1 MERGR
6 YIGGAYMPTSQII
19 VTSRYIKS
27 GSKSAKSKRANY
39 TKYIA
44 TRETV
49 EKREQNSPGAAV
61 HSTQKQ
67 EQLIK
72 ELLTEFPVAK
82 TYLEYE
88 DYASQPTTENASE
101 LITTIIERH
110 ADVIGNRRNFVG
122 YMANRPGAERRG
134 MHGLFNDSNAPIDLK
149 AVADEVA
156 NHPGIVWTHVVS
168 LRREDAVRLGYT
180 NSDMWRELV
189 KRHITDIA
197 QAQKIPL
204 ANLKWYAA
212 FHNTTHHPHIHMI
225 VYSTNPKQGYLTKE
239 GIDKIRSVFANDIF
253 QDELKS
259 IYQQQIETRNELKS
273 ESEEQ
278 MKDILS
284 EIGMSEINEQ
294 LVGMIMQLRSQLQ
307 TAKGKKVYGYLPKNI
322 KQTVDSIFA
331 MLAQDER
338 IVKLY
343 EKWCEFERAKYKT
356 YTLKP
361 KSFPPLTENKEFWSV
376 KNMIIR
382 TVLAMDDPIIMDE
395 AMPEPPEPTDYSKL
409 AELVNNKHGLY
420 KYGKAL
426 LTGDEVAPAANLGE
440 ELLQEAVSLGNK
452 NAERYLALEYISGEH
467 IEQDIDKGVEMLTEL
482 ADNGD
487 TLSAYNLGKI
497 YLSGE
502 FVYADLNKAEHY
514 LRQAADNDYEY
525 AMYVLAKL
533 YLSGEKKDLAQAV
546 EWLEK
551 ACEYDSVKPHAAYT
565 YAKILLDDS
574 EFHDAGK
581 AIRLLEE
588 NADRNSWCSYLLG
601 KLQLFGTDEI
611 EQDMENAKEMLKKSA
626 DDGNEYAEALYR
638 QADDYE
644 HSIMTGT
651 AISLF
656 AHLARII
663 RDNDLCLRSSNQP
676 KVDRKLRREI
686 EQKKENLGIKMD
698 NSIHIEY

>member
-1 MERGR
+1 MS
-6 YIGGAYMPTSQII
+6 TSQII

-49 EKREQNSPGAAV
+49 EKRKQNSPGAAA

-82 TYLEYE
+82 NYLEYE
-88 DYASQPTTENASE
+88 DYALQPTTENASE
-101 LITTIIERH
+101 MITTIIERH

-122 YMANRPGAERRG
+122 YMANRPGVECRG
-134 MHGLFNDSNAPIDLK
+134 AHGLFNDSDEPIDLK

-204 ANLKWYAA
+204 VNLKWYAA
-212 FHNTTHHPHIHMI
+212 FHDTTHHPHIHMI

-253 QDELKS
+253 LDDLKS
-259 IYQQQIETRNELKS
+259 IYQQQTETRNELKA

-278 MKDILS
+278 MKDLLS
-284 EIGMSEINEQ
+284 EIGTGEINEQ
-294 LVGMIMQLRSQLQ
+294 LVGMIMKLRSQLQ
-307 TAKGKKVYGYLPKNI
+307 TAKGKKVYGYLPKEV

-343 EKWCEFERAKYKT
+343 EKWCEFESAKYKT

-361 KSFPPLTENKEFWSV
+361 KTFPPLTENKEFRSV

-382 TVLAMDDPIIMDE
+382 TVLAIDDPIVMDG

-409 AELVNNKHGLY
+409 TELVNNKHGLY

-426 LTGDEVAPAANLGE
+426 LTGDEVAPAADLGE
-440 ELLQEAVSLGNK
+440 ELLQKAASLGNR

-467 IEQDIDKGVEMLTEL
+467 ISQDIDKGIEMLTEL
-482 ADNGD
+482 SDNGD
-487 TLSAYNLGKI
+487 TLSAYRLGKI
-497 YLSGE
+497 YMSGE
-502 FVYADLNKAEHY
+502 FVYADLDKAEHY
-514 LRQAADNDYEY
+514 LRQAADNDNEY
-525 AMYVLAKL
+525 AMFALAKL
-533 YLSGEKKDLAQAV
+533 YLTDEKKDLAQAV

-551 ACEYDSVKPHAAYT
+551 ACEHNSVKPYAAYT
-565 YAKILLDDS
+565 YAKLLLDDN
-574 EFHDAGK
+574 EYHNADK
-581 AIRLLEE
+581 AVRLLKD

-601 KLQLFGTDEI
+601 KLLLFGTDEVK
-611 EQDMENAKEMLKKSA
+611 QDKEKAEGMLKKSA
-626 DDGNEYAEALYR
+626 EDGNEYAEALYR
-638 QADDYE
+638 KADDYE
-644 HSIMTGT
+644 HSMMTGT
-651 AISLF
+651 VFSLF

-663 RDNDLCLRSSNQP
+663 ADDDMRRRSNNQP
-676 KVDRKLRREI
+676 RVDRKLRREI
-686 EQKKENLGIKMD
+686 EQKKESLGIKTDHGMHFD
-698 NSIHIEY
+698 Y

>member
-1 MERGR
+1 
-6 YIGGAYMPTSQII
+6 MPTSQII

-49 EKREQNSPGAAV
+49 EKREQNSPGAAAL
-61 HSTQKQ
+61 STQKQ

-72 ELLTEFPVAK
+72 ELLTEFPIAK

-101 LITTIIERH
+101 LISTIVERH

-134 MHGLFNDSNAPIDLK
+134 MHGLFNDSDAPIDLK

-212 FHNTTHHPHIHMI
+212 FHDTTHHPHIHMI

-278 MKDILS
+278 MKDVLS
-284 EIGMSEINEQ
+284 EIGTGEIDEQ
-294 LVGMIMQLRSQLQ
+294 LVGMIMELRSQLKS
-307 TAKGKKVYGYLPKNI
+307 AKGKKVYGYLPKNI

-343 EKWCEFERAKYKT
+343 EKWCEFESAKYKT

-361 KSFPPLTENKEFWSV
+361 KTFPLLTENKEFRSV

-452 NAERYLALEYISGEH
+452 NAERYLALEFISGEH
-467 IEQDIDKGVEMLTEL
+467 IEQDIDKGIEILTEL

-487 TLSAYNLGKI
+487 TLSAYKLGKI

-514 LRQAADNDYEY
+514 LRQVADNDNEY
-525 AMYVLAKL
+525 AMFALAKL
-533 YLSGEKKDLAQAV
+533 YLTDEKKDLAQAV

-551 ACEYDSVKPHAAYT
+551 ACEYDSVKPYAAYT

-574 EFHDAGK
+574 EFHYSAK
-581 AIRLLEE
+581 AVRILKEAAPC
-588 NADRNSWCSYLLG
+588 NNHCSFLLG
-601 KLQLFGTDEI
+601 KLYLFGNDDIECSKEEAIKWLTKAAENGNQDAEKLIQRTNNEGQMLLNSIFGLLVNLSRMIEDNYSKTQKGVKIEI
-611 EQDMENAKEMLKKSA
+611 DK
-626 DDGNEYAEALYR
+626 
-638 QADDYE
+638 
-644 HSIMTGT
+644 
-651 AISLF
+651 
-656 AHLARII
+656 
-663 RDNDLCLRSSNQP
+663 
-676 KVDRKLRREI
+676 KLRRVI
-686 EQKKENLGIKMD
+686 LQKKEDLGI
-698 NSIHIEY
+698 IPE

>member
-1 MERGR
+1 M
-6 YIGGAYMPTSQII
+6 SQII
-19 VTSRYIKS
+19 ISSRYIKS
-27 GSKSAKSKRANY
+27 GNRSAKTKRANY

-49 EKREQNSPGAAV
+49 EKRRQNSPDAAA

-72 ELLTEFPVAK
+72 ELLTEFPIAK

-88 DYASQPTTENASE
+88 DYESQPTTENASE

-134 MHGLFNDSNAPIDLK
+134 MHGLFNDSDAPIDLK

-156 NHPGIVWTHVVS
+156 NHPGIIWTHVVS

-212 FHNTTHHPHIHMI
+212 FHDTTHHPHIHMI

-253 QDELKS
+253 QDELRS
-259 IYQQQIETRNELKS
+259 IYQQQTETRNELKS

-278 MKDILS
+278 MKGVLS
-284 EIGMSEINEQ
+284 EIGSDEINEQ
-294 LVGMIMQLRSQLQ
+294 LVGMIMELRSQLKS
-307 TAKGKKVYGYLPKNI
+307 AKGKKVYGYLPKDV
-322 KQTVDSIFA
+322 KLTVDSIFA
-331 MLAQDER
+331 LLAQDER

-343 EKWCEFERAKYKT
+343 EKWCEFESAKYKT

-361 KSFPPLTENKEFWSV
+361 KTFPPLTENKEFRSV

-382 TVLAMDDPIIMDE
+382 TVLAMDDPIVMDG

-426 LTGDEVAPAANLGE
+426 LTGDEVAPAADLGE
-440 ELLQEAVSLGNK
+440 ELLQKAASHGNR

-467 IEQDIDKGVEMLTEL
+467 IEQDIDKGIEILTEL

-487 TLSAYNLGKI
+487 TLSAYKLGKI

-525 AMYVLAKL
+525 AMYTLAKL
-533 YLSGEKKDLAQAV
+533 YLTDEKKDLAQAV

-551 ACEYDSVKPHAAYT
+551 ACEHNSVKPYAAYT

-588 NADRNSWCSYLLG
+588 NAGRNGWCSYLLG
-601 KLQLFGTDEI
+601 KLLLFGTDEI
-611 EQDMENAKEMLKKSA
+611 EQDKENAKEMLKKSA

-638 QADDYE
+638 QADDYD
-644 HSIMTGT
+644 HSMITGT
-651 AISLF
+651 VFSLF

-663 RDNDLCLRSSNQP
+663 RDDDLRRRSNNQAR
-676 KVDRKLRREI
+676 VDRKLRREI
-686 EQKKENLGIKMD
+686 KQKKEELGIRTDYTIPMD
-698 NSIHIEY
+698 Y

>member
-1 MERGR
+1 M
-6 YIGGAYMPTSQII
+6 
-19 VTSRYIKS
+19 
-27 GSKSAKSKRANY
+27 
-39 TKYIA
+39 
-44 TRETV
+44 RE
-49 EKREQNSPGAAV
+49 
-61 HSTQKQ
+61 
-67 EQLIK
+67 
-72 ELLTEFPVAK
+72 
-82 TYLEYE
+82 
-88 DYASQPTTENASE
+88 
-101 LITTIIERH
+101 
-110 ADVIGNRRNFVG
+110 
-122 YMANRPGAERRG
+122 
-134 MHGLFNDSNAPIDLK
+134 
-149 AVADEVA
+149 
-156 NHPGIVWTHVVS
+156 
-168 LRREDAVRLGYT
+168 
-180 NSDMWRELV
+180 
-189 KRHITDIA
+189 
-197 QAQKIPL
+197 
-204 ANLKWYAA
+204 
-212 FHNTTHHPHIHMI
+212 
-225 VYSTNPKQGYLTKE
+225 
-239 GIDKIRSVFANDIF
+239 
-253 QDELKS
+253 
-259 IYQQQIETRNELKS
+259 
-273 ESEEQ
+273 
-278 MKDILS
+278 
-284 EIGMSEINEQ
+284 
-294 LVGMIMQLRSQLQ
+294 QLQ
-307 TAKGKKVYGYLPKNI
+307 TAKGKKVYGYLPKDV
-322 KQTVDSIFA
+322 KLTVDSIFA

-551 ACEYDSVKPHAAYT
+551 ACEYDSVKPYAAYT